1 MLIYVHLGLD
11 GFPGQPGDRGR
22 TGFPGAKG
30 DNGFPGFTGQ
40 PGEAGFPG
48 LAGLTGD
55 PGPDGESLFGD
66 QGNETELQLL
76 KQKLD
81 LKCSNS

>member
-1 MLIYVHLGLD
+1 MD

-40 PGEAGFPG
+40 PGESGFPG

-66 QGNETELQLL
+66 QGNKNEVPIAQTKTGSELF
-76 KQKLD
+76 
-81 LKCSNS
+81 

>member
-1 MLIYVHLGLD
+1 MD

-66 QGNETELQLL
+66 QGNENRVTIAQTKTGSELV
-76 KQKLD
+76 
-81 LKCSNS
+81 